1 MNYMRYL
8 KEFEEIILEKVDEKI
23 FFCVSMRMNYRN
35 NRWKSASQNFE
46 FRATISLYYL
56 DQGDNFFSVK
66 IPKLFVSFYSKM
78 FKTFFYRKARSYIVF
93 VNSASNRN
101 RAKFSVIGV
110 WNNYKCS
117 SKSAILTRQI
127 FDWEKL
133 RHSIRDRNF
142 LLRLGGQG
150 DLGSIIFHNFY
161 ALLQMRY

>member
-1 MNYMRYL
+1 MNIVMNYMKYL

-23 FFCVSMRMNYRN
+23 FFCVSMLMNYRN
-35 NRWKSASQNFE
+35 NRLKNASQNFV

-110 WNNYKCS
+110 
-117 SKSAILTRQI
+117 
-127 FDWEKL
+127 
-133 RHSIRDRNF
+133 
-142 LLRLGGQG
+142 
-150 DLGSIIFHNFY
+150 
-161 ALLQMRY
+161 